1 MMKREAI
8 PFRNL
13 LPILFSLLFFAGCAK
28 TPVTERSQF
37 IVISSSQE
45 MRLGMQESSKIKQ
58 SARISKDKAL
68 NEKIA
73 SIGRRIA
80 DVAERPDFEWEF
92 TVIDDDTVNAFCL
105 PGGKVFFYTGILK
118 LMENDDQIATVMGH
132 EIAHALARHGAERM
146 SMQIVSDVGAQAL
159 AIALDIPP
167 EYENLYEQAYGIT
180 SQVGVM
186 LPYSRKFEFEA
197 DQIGI
202 YLMWKAGYD
211 PQQAVRFWERMKAAS
226 KGPKPPAFLS
236 THPSDDARIA
246 EIKAFISTLP
256 DEGERPK
263 KQQ

>member
-1 MMKREAI
+1 MEREAS
-8 PFRNL
+8 L
-13 LPILFSLLFFAGCAK
+13 LRFILTIAFLLLFFTGCAK

-45 MRLGMQESSKIKQ
+45 MQLGMQESSKIKQ
-58 SARISKDKAL
+58 SAKISTDKAL
-68 NEKIA
+68 NERIA

-80 DVAERPDFEWEF
+80 DVSGRPDFEWEF

-118 LMENDDQIATVMGH
+118 LTENDDQIATVMGH

-167 EYENLYEQAYGIT
+167 EYENLYAQAYGIT
-180 SQVGVM
+180 TQVGVI
-186 LPYSRKFEFEA
+186 LPYSRKFEYEA

-226 KGPKPPAFLS
+226 KGSKPPAFLS

-246 EIKAFISTLP
+246 EIKAFIATLP
-256 DEGERPK
+256 DQGKPR
-263 KQQ
+263 